1 MEFIILGLFALCLIG
16 CVSFQL
22 PILYALAVGFMLFF
36 TYGLLKKFKM
46 KQMFQFTWD
55 GIRQVKSMLLIFF
68 LIGMMTAVWRG
79 AGTIPKI
86 IDSTMGL
93 LVPSLFIIVV
103 FLLNCLVSVL
113 TGTAFGTV
121 ATVGVISMTIANVMG
136 ENTLFVA
143 GAILSGIYFGD
154 RCSPMST
161 SALLICELTHMKLF
175 DHIRQMIRTAWI
187 PLVITVMI
195 YVALGFIDQGH
206 LADSSVSLLF
216 SNHFSLSFWT
226 LLPAIV
232 IVLLLAARVS
242 IKQTMLA
249 SIIVGSVICLFVQ
262 HMAVSEW
269 LLTLWRG
276 YVAPTDELG
285 AMLNGG
291 GILSMV
297 KIIAIICLSSSYFGI
312 FNGTKMLKQIEA
324 QIEKLAHKTTNFVTS
339 TLVSIVAVMISCNQ
353 TLAVMLTYQLNKGLY
368 KDDQKTASMLA
379 DTAIVIPALIPWSI
393 ASVVP
398 LTTVGAPI
406 ESILFAC
413 YLYLLPIVGIIRS
426 IVNKRQLRMQQN
438 ALVH

>member
-1 MEFIILGLFALCLIG
+1 MEFIVLGLFALCLIS
-16 CVSFQL
+16 CVCLQL
-22 PILYALAVGFMLFF
+22 PILYALAVGFILFF
-36 TYGLLKKFKM
+36 TYGLLKKFKVSEM
-46 KQMFQFTWD
+46 MHFTWA
-55 GIRQVKSMLLIFF
+55 GIRQVKSMLVIFF

-86 IDSTMGL
+86 IDSTMDL

-187 PLVITVMI
+187 PFILTMLI
-195 YVALGFIDQGH
+195 YIALGFVDQGH
-206 LADSSVSLLF
+206 LANTSVSLLF
-216 SNHFSLSFWT
+216 ASHFSMSFWT

-232 IVLLLAARVS
+232 IIVLLAVRTS
-242 IKQTMLA
+242 IKWTMFA
-249 SIIVGSVICLFVQ
+249 SIIAGSVVCLVVQ
-262 HMAVSEW
+262 QMPVSEW

-276 YVAPTDELG
+276 YVAPTDEL
-285 AMLNGG
+285 ATMLNGG
-291 GILSMV
+291 GIVSMI
-297 KIIAIICLSSSYFGI
+297 KIIAIVCLSSSYFGI
-312 FNGTKMLKQIEA
+312 FNGTQMLKQIEV

-353 TLAVMLTYQLNKGLY
+353 TLAVMLTYQLNKRLY
-368 KDDQKTASMLA
+368 KDDRKTASMLA

-406 ESILFAC
+406 SSILFAC

-426 IVNKRQLRMQQN
+426 IVNKRQLRVQQN
-438 ALVH
+438 ALVQ